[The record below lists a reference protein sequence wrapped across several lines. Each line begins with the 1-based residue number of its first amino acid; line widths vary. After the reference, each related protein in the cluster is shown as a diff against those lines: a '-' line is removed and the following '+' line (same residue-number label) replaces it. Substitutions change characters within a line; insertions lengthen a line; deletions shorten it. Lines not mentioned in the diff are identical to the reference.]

1 MLNSEKR
8 IVEAKNLKT
17 NLHYNLILT
26 TFLSLYKPVVCNK
39 NPTFCKVKTIEVKE
53 YSLLDL

>member
-39 NPTFCKVKTIEVKE
+39 NPTFCKVKTMEVK
-53 YSLLDL
+53 